1 MQRGLARARTHNL
14 LEYTRKGLK
23 IVQSIMYENVIY
35 LARFKYGKT
44 CHPDRE
50 TYYIFRAILAY

>member
-23 IVQSIMYENVIY
+23 IVQSIVNRPRRVIIF
-35 LARFKYGKT
+35 A
-44 CHPDRE
+44 HPIE
-50 TYYIFRAILAY
+50 IQNM